1 MDKLQMELWFTE
13 KQTPDHGIT
22 SKIVRTLHHEE
33 TKYQTVDV
41 IETRQFGNMLLL
53 DGMVMTTDKD
63 EFVYHEMIAH
73 VAMNTHPEPKDVL
86 VIGGGDGGAIREVLK
101 YPTVETATLVE
112 IDERVIEVAKTY
124 FPAIAGALD
133 DPRVRVRIEDGI
145 RHVEEVKNAYD
156 VILVDST
163 EPIGPA
169 VGLFQRDFYERIF
182 HALRRDGIMVAQ
194 SESPWFNRDLI
205 ARVYHDIA
213 DLFPIARLYTASV
226 PTYPSGLWSFT
237 LGSKVYDPLEVDE
250 IKLHRPETKYYTPEM
265 HKALFALPKYVA
277 ELTK

>member
-1 MDKLQMELWFTE
+1 MDKPQMELWFTE

-22 SKIVRTLHHEE
+22 SRIVRTLHREE

-41 IETRQFGNMLLL
+41 IETRQFGRMLLL

-101 YPTVETATLVE
+101 YPSVETATLVE

-133 DPRVRVRIEDGI
+133 DPRVRIRIEDGI
-145 RHVEEVKNAYD
+145 RHVEEKEDTYD
-156 VILVDST
+156 VILVDSFSS
-163 EPIGPA
+163 PITTA
-169 VGLFQRDFYERIF
+169 
-182 HALRRDGIMVAQ
+182 
-194 SESPWFNRDLI
+194 
-205 ARVYHDIA
+205 ARV
-213 DLFPIARLYTASV
+213 
-226 PTYPSGLWSFT
+226 WS
-237 LGSKVYDPLEVDE
+237 
-250 IKLHRPETKYYTPEM
+250 
-265 HKALFALPKYVA
+265 
-277 ELTK
+277 

>member
-1 MDKLQMELWFTE
+1 MDKPQMELWFTE

-22 SKIVRTLHHEE
+22 SRIVRTLHREE

-41 IETRQFGNMLLL
+41 IETRQFGRMLLL

-101 YPTVETATLVE
+101 YPSVETATLVE

-133 DPRVRVRIEDGI
+133 DPRVRIRIEDGI
-145 RHVEEVKNAYD
+145 RHVEEKEDTYD

-182 HALRRDGIMVAQ
+182 PPCAG
-194 SESPWFNRDLI
+194 
-205 ARVYHDIA
+205 
-213 DLFPIARLYTASV
+213 TASWW
-226 PTYPSGLWSFT
+226 PSRNPR
-237 LGSKVYDPLEVDE
+237 GSTA
-250 IKLHRPETKYYTPEM
+250 I
-265 HKALFALPKYVA
+265 
-277 ELTK
+277 